1 MPVTV
6 LLEKPEF
13 SPFSCDWLNESVSSS
28 KCTWSF
34 KSVCASLKAAWF

>member
-6 LLEKPEF
+6 LLEKPDFAQF
-13 SPFSCDWLNESVSSS
+13 SSDWLNESVSSS

-34 KSVCASLKAAWF
+34 KSVCASLKAVWF

>member
-13 SPFSCDWLNESVSSS
+13 AQISCDRLNESVSSS
-28 KCTWSF
+28 KWT
-34 KSVCASLKAAWF
+34 